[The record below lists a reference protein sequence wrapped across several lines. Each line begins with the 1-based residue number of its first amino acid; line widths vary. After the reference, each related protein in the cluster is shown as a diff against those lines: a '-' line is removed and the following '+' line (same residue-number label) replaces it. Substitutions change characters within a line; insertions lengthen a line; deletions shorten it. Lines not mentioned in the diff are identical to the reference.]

1 MNEWSEK
8 RERMRP
14 LQLSP
19 ETAVELAKKLNVPLE
34 ELMHMPRHILVQKM
48 MQLKASEAEA
58 PDEKET
64 E

>member
-1 MNEWSEK
+1 
-8 RERMRP
+8 MRP

-34 ELMHMPRHILVQKM
+34 ELLHMPKHILVRKM
-48 MQLKASEAEA
+48 MELEAKEA
-58 PDEKET
+58 NTNEQKET

>member
-1 MNEWSEK
+1 
-8 RERMRP
+8 MRP

-34 ELMHMPRHILVQKM
+34 ELMHMPKHILVRKM
-48 MQLKASEAEA
+48 MELEASNTESNE
-58 PDEKET
+58 EKET

>member
-1 MNEWSEK
+1 
-8 RERMRP
+8 MRP

-34 ELMHMPRHILVQKM
+34 ELMHMPKHIIVKKM
-48 MQLKASEAEA
+48 MELEAAKTETNG
-58 PDEKET
+58 EKET

>member
-1 MNEWSEK
+1 
-8 RERMRP
+8 MRP

-34 ELMHMPRHILVQKM
+34 DLMHMPKHILVQKM
-48 MQLKASEAEA
+48 MQLEASQSEADE
-58 PDEKET
+58 EKET